1 MTNNELQDQIDD
13 YLRFSQVERGLST
26 NTISAYRQDLEE
38 YLSFI
43 RKKRGC
49 LHGQQKLVML
59 MPF

>member
-38 YLSFI
+38 YLSLS
-43 RKKRGC
+43 KKRGC

>member
-43 RKKRGC
+43 KKRGC